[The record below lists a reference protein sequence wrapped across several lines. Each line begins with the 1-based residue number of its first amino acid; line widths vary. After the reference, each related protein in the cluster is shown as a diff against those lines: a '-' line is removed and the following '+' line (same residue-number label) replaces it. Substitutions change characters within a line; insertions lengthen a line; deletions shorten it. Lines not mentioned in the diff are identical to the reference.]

1 MTHDVQLSAM
11 MCNCTNFT
19 YKINALGPRVL
30 RPRKLRTLGFAS
42 RRPEAK
48 AGLRESLI
56 VNQSLAGF
64 RSKA

>member
-1 MTHDVQLSAM
+1 MPRVQ
-11 MCNCTNFT
+11 
-19 YKINALGPRVL
+19 GPRVL